1 MNLGLFY
8 NHGWTRLTA
17 KAHME
22 TEKELLYRDL
32 TKEIIDSVYKVH
44 NALGCGLLEKIYA
57 NSIVWDLELKKKKVI
72 PQQEFKVLYRDKQ
85 VGIYYS
91 DLVVED
97 KVIVEAKSVEKID
110 DIHRAQL
117 LNYLRISGLRVG
129 LLINFAKP
137 KLEYERFVV

>member
-1 MNLGLFY
+1 
-8 NHGWTRLTA
+8 
-17 KAHME
+17 
-22 TEKELLYRDL
+22 
-32 TKEIIDSVYKVH
+32 
-44 NALGCGLLEKIYA
+44 
-57 NSIVWDLELKKKKVI
+57 
-72 PQQEFKVLYRDKQ
+72 VLYRDKE

-91 DLVVED
+91 DLVVDD

>member
-1 MNLGLFY
+1 MTG
-8 NHGWTRLTA
+8 
-17 KAHME
+17 
-22 TEKELLYRDL
+22 EKDLLHKEI
-32 TKEIIDSVYKVH
+32 TKEIIDSAYKVH
-44 NALGCGLLEKIYA
+44 NALGCGLLEKVYGNA
-57 NSIVWDLELKKKKVI
+57 LVWDLMLKEKKVSA
-72 PQQEFKVLYRDKQ
+72 QQEFKVRYRDKE
-85 VGIYYS
+85 VGIYYA

-97 KVIVEAKSVEKID
+97 KVIVEVKSVEAFD